1 MKKQTGHTSFFRQM
15 KRESKADRAFHIF
28 NIVYLSIAGI
38 IVLYPLLY
46 SLACS
51 FSSTEAIIQ
60 GRVVLWPV
68 EFTLDSYK
76 AVLQYNMIGTG
87 FLNSIVYCVGTT
99 ITSVILLLLAAY
111 PLSRKDLPGKKGFT
125 YFFVVTMFFNGG
137 IIPNY
142 MLMNQLNLVGS
153 RWSLIIAFMFSCY
166 NMVIVKSY
174 FQTSIPQGLLD
185 AAHID
190 GCNDFLFFLRIAI
203 PLAKPVI
210 AVMVLFNMV
219 SNWNGYF
226 RALLYLT
233 DPQTFTLQQVLR
245 SILFVASM
253 PSEIVSAMDD
263 SSMQNLQNLYEQL
276 RYAVLIVGM
285 LPMMLVYPFVQK
297 FFVKGMMIG
306 SLKE

>member
-1 MKKQTGHTSFFRQM
+1 M
-15 KRESKADRAFHIF
+15 
-28 NIVYLSIAGI
+28 
-38 IVLYPLLY
+38 
-46 SLACS
+46 
-51 FSSTEAIIQ
+51 
-60 GRVVLWPV
+60 
-68 EFTLDSYK
+68 
-76 AVLQYNMIGTG
+76 
-87 FLNSIVYCVGTT
+87 
-99 ITSVILLLLAAY
+99 
-111 PLSRKDLPGKKGFT
+111 
-125 YFFVVTMFFNGG
+125 
-137 IIPNY
+137 
-142 MLMNQLNLVGS
+142 
-153 RWSLIIAFMFSCY
+153 
-166 NMVIVKSY
+166 
-174 FQTSIPQGLLD
+174 
-185 AAHID
+185 
-190 GCNDFLFFLRIAI
+190 
-203 PLAKPVI
+203 AKPVI

-253 PSEIVSAMDD
+253 PSESVSAMDD